1 MKRQRRPAGLPSQKE
16 TFSCLLWP
24 NAQLCVSTPFSVC
37 VAMLGLSCGLP
48 GAVPLDLSHGSS
60 QGSCQCWQQHGE
72 DTAVFYNRVPKC
84 GSTTML
90 R

>member
-1 MKRQRRPAGLPSQKE
+1 
-16 TFSCLLWP
+16 
-24 NAQLCVSTPFSVC
+24 
-37 VAMLGLSCGLP
+37 MLGLSCGLP

>member
-1 MKRQRRPAGLPSQKE
+1 
-16 TFSCLLWP
+16 
-24 NAQLCVSTPFSVC
+24 
-37 VAMLGLSCGLP
+37 MLGLGVGVP

-72 DTAVFYNRVPKC
+72 DTAVFYNRVPQC

>member
-1 MKRQRRPAGLPSQKE
+1 
-16 TFSCLLWP
+16 
-24 NAQLCVSTPFSVC
+24 
-37 VAMLGLSCGLP
+37 MLGRHRDVGLVIYLTS
-48 GAVPLDLSHGSS
+48 GAVPLDLSQGGS
-60 QGSCQCWQQHGE
+60 QGSCQCWQQHGS

>member
-1 MKRQRRPAGLPSQKE
+1 MSNGLRLVTRGELEQG
-16 TFSCLLWP
+16 
-24 NAQLCVSTPFSVC
+24 
-37 VAMLGLSCGLP
+37 LGSN
-48 GAVPLDLSHGSS
+48 VRTRVRLDLSHGSS
-60 QGSCQCWQQHGE
+60 QGSCQCLQQHGE

>member
-1 MKRQRRPAGLPSQKE
+1 MQQRA
-16 TFSCLLWP
+16 
-24 NAQLCVSTPFSVC
+24 
-37 VAMLGLSCGLP
+37 AMLGLTSGLP
-48 GAVPLDLSHGSS
+48 GAVPLDLSQGGS
-60 QGSCQCWQQHGE
+60 QGSCQCWQQHGA

>member
-1 MKRQRRPAGLPSQKE
+1 MKRQRRPRGPAVSERNIQLPIVAE
-16 TFSCLLWP
+16 RAT
-24 NAQLCVSTPFSVC
+24 VSTPFSVC
-37 VAMLGLSCGLP
+37 VAMLGLGCGIP